1 MTAEALKA
9 IADLRLFLGG
19 ETKQEDDLKFCLKY
33 YNAAIEMFDDLVEGG
48 SKGSILTLKNCAA
61 CHQKIKNVD
70 EAMTLF
76 RKAEQV
82 AERELEENHE
92 WKVLIKTTWAMLHD
106 EIGNKDKA
114 KKMML
119 EGLSIAKK
127 LDLPI
132 AKMGN
137 KDPIRSFINR
147 YPEDFPETEFPSKY
161 CIQVS
166 S

>member
-9 IADLRLFLGG
+9 IADSRFFLGG
-19 ETKQEDDLKFCLKY
+19 ETKEDDDLKFCLEY

-48 SKGSILTLKNCAA
+48 SKESILTLKNCAA
-61 CHQKIKNVD
+61 CHQRRGNFD
-70 EAMTLF
+70 EAMALF

-92 WKVLIKTTWAMLHD
+92 WKVGIKTLWAILHD

-119 EGLSIAKK
+119 EGLSLAKK

-132 AKMGN
+132 EKMGN
-137 KDPIRSFINR
+137 KYQIRSFINR